1 MDLWSLAKI
10 ISEETST
17 IKYIKSISD
26 KNIECKFCTSN
37 QFYPIKRT
45 DTLRCKLCKKNF
57 KPFFDSSF
65 SLLRISYSKWLVLI
79 KLFEISSVAKVAV
92 EQAQVDYK
100 TALKAFDIFRHLI
113 LDNLNDGYR
122 TLEGGVELD
131 EAYFG
136 GKAKGKRG
144 RGAQNKTIVLGI
156 LEMGG
161 KVRVDIIPD
170 VTAKTLVDSTVKKVK
185 KGSITYTDKWKA
197 YDALIF
203 HGYKHESVDHNKIY
217 VQGRVHI
224 NGMEGF
230 WGFAKTNLA
239 KYRGVSSAKFLLY
252 LKEMEWRYNNRD
264 RDLFD
269 LLLQYSLGARNEQ
282 SPSFLCS

>member
-1 MDLWSLAKI
+1 MI
-10 ISEETST
+10 IDDEISAM
-17 IKYIKSISD
+17 KYIESVSSESI
-26 KNIECKFCTSN
+26 KCKFCKSV
-37 QFYPIKRT
+37 QFYPLKNKN
-45 DTLRCKLCKKNF
+45 TLRCKICKKNF
-57 KPFFDSSF
+57 KPFTNTNF
-65 SLLRISYSKWLVLI
+65 SLLRIPYSKWLMLI
-79 KLFEISSVAKVAV
+79 KLFEISGVAKIAA
-92 EQAQVDYK
+92 EQAEINYK
-100 TALKAFDIFRHLI
+100 TALKAFDIFRRLI
-113 LDNLNDGYR
+113 LNNLNDGYR
-122 TLEGGVELD
+122 TLESEIELD

-144 RGAQNKTIVLGI
+144 RGAENKTIVFGI
-156 LEMGG
+156 LERGG
-161 KVRVDIIPD
+161 KVRVDIVPD
-170 VTAKTLVDSTVKKVK
+170 VTAKTLIDSTIKKVK

-197 YDALIF
+197 YDTLIF

-269 LLLQYSLGARNEQ
+269 LLLQYMLGAVHT
-282 SPSFLCS
+282 